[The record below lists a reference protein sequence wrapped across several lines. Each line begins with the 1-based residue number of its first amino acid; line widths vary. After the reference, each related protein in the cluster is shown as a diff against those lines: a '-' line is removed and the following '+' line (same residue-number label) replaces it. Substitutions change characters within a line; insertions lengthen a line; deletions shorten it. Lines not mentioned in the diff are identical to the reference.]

1 MRGIDRQVLARDA
14 SAALVAA
21 ACKEQRDLWNRYEDE
36 HAAAV
41 TKEQARKVAGPLLE
55 VCAPCPIIQAC
66 RRWAEVDQYP
76 GIAAG
81 AARMSRATSRPISR
95 THAEP
100 RRDWPARRPR
110 KRLR

>member
-41 TKEQARKVAGPLLE
+41 TKEQARAAAEPLLE

-66 RRWAEVDQYP
+66 RRWAEVDQYT

-81 AARMSRATSRPISR
+81 AAWLNGQERPV
-95 THAEP
+95 H
-100 RRDWPARRPR
+100 WVRRPQTR
-110 KRLR
+110 WLAS